1 AISTPFTNAVLL
13 DAFFA
18 VLSVTGL
25 TLASVIAERE
35 QAQREREQGVREQ
48 GALEARHEA
57 EQVVRASEERLRLA
71 QQAARIGTFEWN
83 IQTGL
88 NTWTPELEAIYGL
101 PPGGFG
107 GTQAV
112 FENLVHPNDRAAV

>member
-1 AISTPFTNAVLL
+1 MADLLVGRRHRSAFNNSLAINTPQCFTESALGSDPFAISTPFTNAVLL

-71 QQAARIGTFEWN
+71 QQAARI
-83 IQTGL
+83 
-88 NTWTPELEAIYGL
+88 
-101 PPGGFG
+101 
-107 GTQAV
+107 
-112 FENLVHPNDRAAV
+112 